1 MATVQ
6 SNAGQ
11 LSAPKRAIPRA
22 PAAPAQ
28 KVSIRTVLPLVI
40 LAYSFLILPIEVKF
54 TFAGF
59 NIYAYRATVILLL
72 VPAFYRAL
80 KDMNSFKIFDVLILA
95 SCLWTI
101 VAFTY
106 RNGFEGGFL
115 RSFAIFID
123 TFGAYLIA
131 RTSVRS
137 LSDLRAFLI
146 LIMPGVLFAGIFLL
160 VESITGRLIL
170 RPLFASVFGA
180 AVNYEGGVAQGAL
193 QLLSERRLGLLR
205 AYSTFSYPILGGTI
219 LASLIP
225 IYFLSGIRSW
235 PFVLGLAG
243 SCFAFFTVS
252 SAAIIAL
259 GLGFGLIIFD
269 RLLPRLRPL
278 NWHYVIGVG
287 VVYSV
292 LVNFILE
299 SGIVGVIGRFT
310 LNPATA
316 YIRRLQWQYGTESI
330 ANYPIF
336 GIGFDEYERAEWMTA
351 AIDAHFLSIGIRD
364 GLATPLLLFL
374 AVILIMVAIGK
385 RIALE
390 QKRERDLLVA
400 INFSI
405 GVLVFISMTVTY
417 FSEANIW
424 FMMVLGIGA
433 AFAAGKQADGTQRM
447 VRVRVPADFQ
457 GGRFVPALDQRPG
470 AASMN
475 SSSHPS
481 QTR

>member
-6 SNAGQ
+6 SNAGYVD
-11 LSAPKRAIPRA
+11 APKRAIPRMPVK
-22 PAAPAQ
+22 PAR
-28 KVSIRTVLPLVI
+28 KVSIGTLLPLVI
-40 LAYSFLILPIEVKF
+40 LAYSFLILPIEVKLN
-54 TFAGF
+54 FAGF
-59 NIYAYRATVILLL
+59 NIYSYRGVIIILLI
-72 VPAFYRAL
+72 PAIVRAIKDL
-80 KDMNSFKIFDVLILA
+80 KSFKIFDVLILA
-95 SCLWTI
+95 SCIWTI
-101 VAFTY
+101 IAFTY

-115 RSFAIFID
+115 RSFAIFLD

-146 LIMPGVLFAGIFLL
+146 LIMPGVLFAGVFLL
-160 VESITGRLIL
+160 IESLTGRLIL
-170 RPLFASVFGA
+170 RPLFASVFGG

-235 PFVLGLAG
+235 PFILGLAG

-259 GLGFGLIIFD
+259 GLGFGLIMFD

-278 NWHYVIGVG
+278 NWHYVIGAG
-287 VVYSV
+287 TAYAV
-292 LVNFILE
+292 LINFILE

-316 YIRRLQWQYGTESI
+316 YIRRLQWEYGTQSI
-330 ANYPIF
+330 SNNPIF

-364 GLATPLLLFL
+364 GLATPLLLFA

-385 RIALE
+385 RAISE
-390 QKRERDLLVA
+390 KKQERDLLLAV
-400 INFSI
+400 NFSI
-405 GVLVFISMTVTY
+405 GILVFISMTVTY

-424 FMMVLGIGA
+424 FMMVLGIGG
-433 AFAAGKQADGTQRM
+433 AFAAGLEPAGAQRL

-457 GGRFVPALDQRPG
+457 GRQAAGQA
-470 AASMN
+470 AASLTRRPQ
-475 SSSHPS
+475 PS
-481 QTR
+481 RTR